1 MKSSNITRLQKIFFA
16 VFLGATLSV
25 FCFHYFYVW
34 PKARCDARGAG
45 YAWAGKWMKCATV
58 YPIETLTRR
67 PLNVPPINTD
77 LSKMEGPRAAQT
89 KK

>member
-1 MKSSNITRLQKIFFA
+1 MKSNITRLQKIFFA

-34 PKARCDARGAG
+34 PKDRCDARGTG

-67 PLNVPPINTD
+67 PLNVPPINSD
-77 LSKMEGPRAAQT
+77 PKKMEGRPA
-89 KK
+89 K

>member
-16 VFLGATLSV
+16 VFLGASLSV

-34 PKARCDARGAG
+34 PRDACVKRGPD
-45 YAWAGKWMKCATV
+45 YAWAGKWMKCARI
-58 YPIETLTRR
+58 YSIETITQR

-77 LSKMEGPRAAQT
+77 PKKMEGARAAET

>member
-1 MKSSNITRLQKIFFA
+1 MKSNISRLQKIFFA

-25 FCFHYFYVW
+25 FCYHYFYVW
-34 PKARCDARGAG
+34 PKQRCLARGPG
-45 YAWAGKWMKCATV
+45 FSWADKWMKCGTV
-58 YPIETLTRR
+58 YSIETITHR

-77 LSKMEGPRAAQT
+77 PKKMEGPRAEHSA

>member
-1 MKSSNITRLQKIFFA
+1 MKSNISRLQKIFFA

-34 PKARCDARGAG
+34 PRDRCVARGPE
-45 YAWAGKWMKCATV
+45 YAWAGKWMKCAKL
-58 YPIETLTRR
+58 YSIETITHR

-77 LSKMEGPRAAQT
+77 PSKMEGPRAEHSA